1 MLWGLS
7 INEEVSSS
15 PQRREVE
22 GGRLVG
28 QEPQLREEAGGPSL
42 AQGGGGVLQAR
53 LGPGQS
59 ALSSWLPPSLPTGT
73 GKGAHLPWPAAQNR
87 TKAPQLAPAP
97 SWPPP

>member
-15 PQRREVE
+15 PQRKEVE

-28 QEPQLREEAGGPSL
+28 QEPQLREAGRPSL
-42 AQGGGGVLQAR
+42 AQGGGGVLQAS

-87 TKAPQLAPAP
+87 AKAPQLAPAP
-97 SWPPP
+97 LWTPP